1 MKNFKIF
8 FSLTLVFS
16 LLIISCN
23 SLEPDSFIVEGS
35 TDFEDGLSVY
45 RVKAGPNG
53 QPITVDTA
61 KIIKGTFKFEGLI
74 SQIDINFINI
84 EGLNANIPV
93 IIEEGVIKAEI
104 FKDNLNSPK
113 IGGTQSNNDLDQ
125 YRVSTKAY
133 TDKLQLI
140 AQEIKQANSVGDN
153 ILAEDL
159 TSEYRV
165 IEQELS
171 VFEKGFMNSR
181 PSSYIATLI
190 LERLVFTKKVP
201 QTEAVV
207 VFKGFDQKIKESVSG
222 KKINAIIS
230 KPINPNAIGAISPAF
245 EAPNQF
251 GEILSLESMKG
262 KVTIIDFWASWC
274 RPCRIENPNLV
285 RLYKRM
291 HDKGLEIISVSLDK
305 SKASWIQGIEDDGL
319 IWNHVSSL
327 KYWKEPVALL
337 YGVSAIPK
345 AFILDENGVIV
356 AKDLRGAQLDAK
368 IEELLAR

>member
-207 VFKGFDQKIKESVSG
+207 VFNGFDQKIKESVSG

-230 KPINPNAIGAISPAF
+230 KPINPNTIGAISPAF

>member
-23 SLEPDSFIVEGS
+23 SLEPDSFIIEGL

-53 QPITVDTA
+53 QPISVDTA

-93 IIEEGVIKAEI
+93 IIEEGVIEAEI

-113 IGGTQSNNDLDQ
+113 IRGTQSNNDLDQ
-125 YRVSTKAY
+125 YRLSTKAY

-140 AQEIKQANSVGDN
+140 AQGINQANTVGDN
-153 ILAEDL
+153 ILVEDL

-201 QTEAVV
+201 QTEAVAI
-207 VFKGFDQKIKESVSG
+207 FNGFEQKIKESVSG
-222 KKINAIIS
+222 KKIYAIIS
-230 KPINPNAIGAISPAF
+230 KPINPTAIGAISAAF

-319 IWNHVSSL
+319 IWNHVSNL

>member
-23 SLEPDSFIVEGS
+23 SLEPDSFIIEGL

-53 QPITVDTA
+53 QPISVDTA
-61 KIIKGTFKFEGLI
+61 KVIKGTFKFEGLI

-93 IIEEGVIKAEI
+93 IIEEGVIEAEI

-113 IGGTQSNNDLDQ
+113 IRGTQSNNDLDQ
-125 YRVSTKAY
+125 YRLSTKAY

-140 AQEIKQANSVGDN
+140 AQGINQANTVGDN
-153 ILAEDL
+153 ILVEDL

-201 QTEAVV
+201 QTEAVAI
-207 VFKGFDQKIKESVSG
+207 FNGFEQKIKESVSG
-222 KKINAIIS
+222 KKIYAIIS
-230 KPINPNAIGAISPAF
+230 KPINPTAIGAISAAF

-319 IWNHVSSL
+319 IWNHVSNL